1 MARSMTGFGSAQAVG
16 EAYELSCEIKSVNHR
31 FLDIQIRMPRRYMML
46 EERIKDL
53 LKKYFSR
60 GRLDLNISVKR
71 TGSSHE
77 AVKVDK
83 EMAMAYYKSLS
94 DLAEYLHISPDFGL
108 IEIFRLPEVFA
119 LEEEE
124 ENLEELWLV
133 LEPLISSAAQRV
145 LDMRVS
151 EGASLAEDMQARC
164 AFLLEQVER
173 VEVRSPQMVDEYRL
187 KLARRMKELLD
198 QSEPDE
204 QKIMAEVAFFAD
216 RSSITEELVRLRSHI
231 KQFDALLLQEETIGR
246 KGDFLIQEM
255 FREINTVASKANDLD
270 ITRITVDCKSE
281 LEKVRE
287 QLQNLE

>member
-1 MARSMTGFGSAQAVG
+1 
-16 EAYELSCEIKSVNHR
+16 
-31 FLDIQIRMPRRYMML
+31 
-46 EERIKDL
+46 
-53 LKKYFSR
+53 
-60 GRLDLNISVKR
+60 
-71 TGSSHE
+71 
-77 AVKVDK
+77 
-83 EMAMAYYKSLS
+83 
-94 DLAEYLHISPDFGL
+94 
-108 IEIFRLPEVFA
+108 
-119 LEEEE
+119 
-124 ENLEELWLV
+124 
-133 LEPLISSAAQRV
+133 
-145 LDMRVS
+145 
-151 EGASLAEDMQARC
+151 
-164 AFLLEQVER
+164 
-173 VEVRSPQMVDEYRL
+173 MVDEYRL